1 MRREEGQ
8 CESSLGEKTL
18 LNTNPVVVYPQTT
31 LTLYMFFY
39 DHVVV
44 EFKIYI
50 FFSLWFQT
58 STLAL
63 RQLSI
68 LEQQLEGGTSNPLS
82 LSIR

>member
-31 LTLYMFFY
+31 LMLYMFFY

-44 EFKIYI
+44 EFKIY
-50 FFSLWFQT
+50 FFFFLMVSNLNFSLKAAVNSRTAVRRRYIQPT
-58 STLAL
+58 ISKH
-63 RQLSI
+63 
-68 LEQQLEGGTSNPLS
+68 
-82 LSIR
+82 